1 MSINPKGYLG
11 ALPCESLLTDA
22 ILYGAGTLA
31 VAGCAVAAYQS
42 GGWVSVLLAGLL
54 GLLSGE
60 LLKYKFTGYPLTFA
74 EALQDILIPGL
85 FAASGKAGIQIWQ
98 VPGAWGDLFI
108 LTELGSALACVIYLS
123 ALLYGLSANRE
134 HMKSLAG
141 GAFLLVPYLFNG
153 LLLLDAPWLLERIGR
168 AAIPFIQVQAGISHV
183 LGKIVVL
190 GLFNEAVASGISVL
204 IARRWICEGRVHV
217 LLLGSAAAASLSP
230 VIATWGSG
238 GTVARLPGIIGIPAT
253 LGATMLSQAGLWSQT
268 FLITGM
274 FMDAFHARKPTGYWC
289 TEHYCSGAA
298 KGAVYSLVFMSIV
311 HGVAIVIAIK
321 GAASYIASHFFLASL
336 IGCAA
341 VFPLLKT
348 IVETFDGSE
357 RFFRRVGQNYQDPI
371 HYLRGATLG
380 SFAGFGL
387 ASGLPGQGS
396 FERFVFGVAAGAVG
410 YAGVDF
416 LWDALEMTR
425 GKRLRF
431 QSWRVYAL
439 AAALGG
445 GVGGALAWY
454 FDVAQIAVIEAK
466 FLKYAILHYSDVGRP
481 MEEYVIYPLC
491 SKWGAMNL
499 GNTEGG
505 VKLLYNE
512 ALSGVIN
519 WSLAAPLFSINLMVL
534 TALLQR
540 RTAPLKELFTSR
552 GVVDLVEQAVR
563 VLRWGL
569 WMAPIIYSF
578 LRMSPDP
585 TWYNQDGAIR
595 TLVVTLKSWTL
606 DAQGFRSFSLNLFLS
621 MLVYDWFRILIWLD
635 HMGLRV
641 ATLVNLSFVGAD
653 LLDEKAARAIG
664 YSARTRCIPEGLR
677 RFGTWAPLLIP
688 FYLPRGAEWDYVWS
702 RSEIL
707 SKNLTQTSWPS
718 IVYVVGGFL
727 IVAFLVPT
735 VSCMRRLGPM
745 RWRGISGR
753 ARPAPA
759 EVPYEEKRYII
770 ANGIYTVEVTA
781 DGRGYSRAFSAVRKG
796 VEMDITRRPD
806 DPLQMRGKFF
816 YLVDRD
822 KPDDSEESSWSI
834 GRSPAGRL
842 GADCRVSQPAPLS
855 LLMTNV
861 YGGIS
866 AEARLS
872 LDASDPV
879 EFWQVRLVNLEGRAR
894 RIHLISYQEFGLN
907 NPDVYRRHPFLNT
920 IHMETRFVRPMNA
933 ILAVNR
939 LLKSA
944 ERDVTK
950 RRMSRESAFHAVKEA
965 PSDGITLL
973 GYEDSRSDFIGKG
986 TLREPDGLRRTRSP
1000 GDEGLIYTFD
1010 PIASLQLLVNL
1021 APYGCADIAFLDG
1034 YGRDER
1040 CSLELIKRH
1049 LGLEMAGDP
1058 STWAAFSR
1066 VRSLHEDRKGR
1077 KTDVDRRTGSRS
1089 FYEFSPDGTELH
1101 VDWNT
1106 SRPWGHLMA
1115 NAAGYGTLV
1124 MNDGS
1129 IYSFMKNSQQN
1140 GLTPFDTD
1148 SVPSQIPGQVVYVL
1162 NLATG
1167 EMDSPTFIPFRRR
1180 DGICD
1185 VIWGRGYALFRKR
1198 RAAMEMEMKIFVLP
1212 DQPAEV
1218 RLLKIKNHGTEP
1230 LNCRVVPYAQIMLGG
1245 APVDS
1250 AGKISVHWDHRLTAL
1265 FFTNP
1270 HNDFHRGWA
1279 FVATSLPVETFETV
1293 RRKFLGGQDRDL
1305 VRPFMVEH
1313 GVPDSGQPD
1322 DGYRIASFVGTVTV
1336 QPGGESAVSM
1346 VFGQTET
1353 MEQGARIITALKD
1366 VASNEHAFERTKKW
1380 WSDFL
1385 SVLQCETND
1394 PAFDRMVNGWL
1405 AYQTLVARIWGRFG
1419 PYQRSGGYGYRD
1431 QLQDVLPFLYLHPNV
1446 ARSQILLHAA
1456 QQFREGDVLQWW
1468 HETWEGKTGIGLRG
1482 RASDPHLWLPYVVG
1496 HYVKATGDGSILD
1509 QDIPFLEGKPLS
1521 KRSEGRV
1528 LALRPSRDSGSL
1540 YVHCLRALDLSLKRT
1555 GPNGLPLL
1563 GMGDWN
1569 DSLDRVGFKGRGESV
1584 WLGFFLYDIL
1594 ITFVDLVATKE
1605 GEERRDYYKQ
1615 KALRLRKALEAMWR
1629 GDRFVR
1635 AITDEGN
1642 EITRVNALVSGWA
1655 ILSGATDFA
1664 RGCLAME
1671 TALRALEK
1679 EKVVLLFTP
1688 PYAENYATYPGRLA
1702 EYPPGVRENG
1712 GQYSHGVSWLV
1723 DALLIL
1729 SESAAK
1735 KGFVEMARH
1744 YRLKAVELW
1753 RKISPLSH
1761 LEADEMIIYGLPP
1774 HQQAAD
1780 VYYGPGYEGR
1790 GGWSWY
1796 TGAAARMLYTAYH
1809 LLGLKMENGELVE
1822 PQDLYDPRG
1831 SLTLKRL
1838 LHKPSLKTGPI

>member
-1 MSINPKGYLG
+1 MSINLKGYLG
-11 ALPCESLLTDA
+11 SLACESLLTDA
-22 ILYGAGTLA
+22 ILYGTGTLA
-31 VAGCAVAAYQS
+31 VAGCSVAAYQG
-42 GGWVSVLLAGLL
+42 GGWSSVLLAGLL

-60 LLKYKFTGYPLTFA
+60 LLKYKFTGYPLTFS
-74 EALQDILIPGL
+74 EALQDILIPAL
-85 FAASGKAGIQIWQ
+85 FAGSGKAGIQVWQ
-98 VPGAWGDLFI
+98 VPGAWEDFFV
-108 LTELGSALACVIYLS
+108 LTELGSALACVIYFS

-134 HMKSLAG
+134 HMKPLAG
-141 GAFLLVPYLFNG
+141 GAFLLVPYLFSG
-153 LLLLDAPWLLERIGR
+153 LLLLGAPWLLQRIGE
-168 AAIPFIQVQAGISHV
+168 AVIPGIRVQPGISHV
-183 LGKIVVL
+183 LGRIVVL
-190 GLFNEAVASGISVL
+190 GLFNEAVACGISLL
-204 IARRWICEGRVHV
+204 IARRWIREGRVHA
-217 LLLGSAAAASLSP
+217 LLLGSAAAASLTS
-230 VIATWGSG
+230 VVATWGSG
-238 GTVARLPGIIGIPAT
+238 GTVARLPGIIGIPTT

-289 TEHYCSGAA
+289 AEHYRFGAA

-311 HGVAIVIAIK
+311 HGVAVVITIR
-321 GAASYIASHFFLASL
+321 GAVSYIVSHSLLASL
-336 IGCAA
+336 ICCAA
-341 VFPLLKT
+341 LFPLLKT

-357 RFFRRVGQNYQDPI
+357 RFFRRVRRNYQDPV

-380 SFAGFGL
+380 TFAGFGL
-387 ASGLPGQGS
+387 ANGLPGQGS
-396 FERFVFGVAAGAVG
+396 FERFLFGVAAGAVG
-410 YAGVDF
+410 YAGVDL

-439 AAALGG
+439 AATLGG
-445 GVGGALAWY
+445 GAGGALAWY
-454 FDVAQIAVIEAK
+454 FDVAQITVIEAK
-466 FLKYAILHYSDVGRP
+466 FFKYATLHYPDLGRP
-481 MEEYVIYPLC
+481 VEEYIIYPLC

-499 GNTEGG
+499 GSTEGG

-519 WSLAAPLFSINLMVL
+519 WSLAAPLFSVNLIVL

-540 RTAPLKELFTSR
+540 STAPLKDLFTR
-552 GVVDLVEQAVR
+552 KGVVGLVEQAVR

-621 MLVYDWFRILIWLD
+621 MLVYDWFRILIWVD

-653 LLDEKAARAIG
+653 IIDEKAARAIG

-688 FYLPRGAEWDYVWS
+688 FYLPRGPEWDYVWS
-702 RSEIL
+702 RSEVL
-707 SKNLTQTSWPS
+707 SKNLMQTSWPS
-718 IVYVVGGFL
+718 IIYVVGGFL
-727 IVAFLVPT
+727 IVAFFVPV
-735 VSCMRRLGPM
+735 VSRMRQVGPM
-745 RWRGISGR
+745 RWRGLSDG
-753 ARPAPA
+753 ARNAPG
-759 EVPYEEKRYII
+759 EVPYEEKRYVI

-781 DGRGYSRAFSAVRKG
+781 DGRGYSRTFSAVRKG

-822 KPDDSEESSWSI
+822 KPDNSEESSWSI

-842 GADCRVSQPAPLS
+842 GAACRVSQPNPLS
-855 LLMTNV
+855 LLMTHV
-861 YGGIS
+861 YGGIR

-872 LDASDPV
+872 LHPCDPV
-879 EFWQVRLVNLEGRAR
+879 EFWQVRLINLEGRAR

-907 NPDVYRRHPFLNT
+907 NPDVYRRHPFFNMM
-920 IHMETRFVRPMNA
+920 HMETRFVRPMNA

-944 ERDVTK
+944 ERDLTQ
-950 RRMSRESAFHAVKEA
+950 RRMSRESAFHAVKETPA
-965 PSDGITLL
+965 EGITLS
-973 GYEDSRSDFIGKG
+973 GYEDSRIHFIGKE
-986 TLREPDGLRRTRSP
+986 TLRNPAGLRAMRSP
-1000 GDEGLIYTFD
+1000 EDEGLLCSFD
-1010 PIASLQLLVNL
+1010 PIASLQLLVNM

-1034 YGRDER
+1034 YARDEAR
-1040 CSLELIKRH
+1040 ALRLITRH
-1049 LGLEMAGDP
+1049 LGFKMEGDP
-1058 STWAAFSR
+1058 SAWTSFSR
-1066 VRSLHEDRKGR
+1066 VRSLHKNEKRQDTDKDRQ
-1077 KTDVDRRTGSRS
+1077 TGSRS
-1089 FYEFSPDGTELH
+1089 IYEFSPDGTELH

-1106 SRPWGHLMA
+1106 PRPWGHVMA
-1115 NAAGYGTLV
+1115 NPVGYGSLV
-1124 MNDGS
+1124 TNDGS

-1148 SVPSQIPGQVVYVL
+1148 SVPCQVPGQVVYVL
-1162 NLATG
+1162 NIATG

-1185 VIWGRGYALFRKR
+1185 VTWGRGYAQFRKR
-1198 RAAMEMEMKIFVLP
+1198 RAATEMEMKIFVLP

-1250 AGKISVHWDHRLTAL
+1250 AGKIRVHWDRRLTAL
-1265 FFTNP
+1265 FFSNP
-1270 HNDFHRGWA
+1270 HNDFYRGWA
-1279 FVATSLPVETFETV
+1279 FAATSFSVETFETV
-1293 RRKFLGGQDRDL
+1293 RRKFLGGPDRDL

-1336 QPGGESAVSM
+1336 PPGRESVVSM

-1353 MEQGARIITALKD
+1353 MDQGARIITALRD
-1366 VASNEHAFERTKKW
+1366 PASAEQAFEKTKKW

-1385 SVLQCETND
+1385 SVLQLETSD
-1394 PAFDRMVNGWL
+1394 SAFDRMVNGWL
-1405 AYQTLVARIWGRFG
+1405 AYQTLVARIWGRLG

-1431 QLQDVLPFLYLHPNV
+1431 QLQDVLPFLYLRPNL

-1456 QQFREGDVLQWW
+1456 QQFRKGDVLQWW

-1496 HYVKATGDGSILD
+1496 HYVKATGDSSILD
-1509 QDIPFLEGKPLS
+1509 QDVPFLEGKPLS

-1528 LALRPSRDSGSL
+1528 FAPRPSRDSSSL
-1540 YVHCLRALDLSLKRT
+1540 YVHCLRALDLSLKGIGT
-1555 GPNGLPLL
+1555 NGLPLL

-1569 DSLDRVGFKGRGESV
+1569 DSLDRVGFKGRGESA
-1584 WLGFFLYDIL
+1584 WLGFFLYDVL
-1594 ITFVDLVATKE
+1594 ISFADLVAIKE
-1605 GEERRDYYKQ
+1605 GGERRDYYKQ
-1615 KALRLRKALEAMWR
+1615 KALTLRRALESMWR
-1629 GDRFVR
+1629 EDRFVR
-1635 AITDEGN
+1635 AISDEGN
-1642 EITRVNALVSGWA
+1642 EMVRVNALVSAWA
-1655 ILSGATDFA
+1655 ILSGATDFE
-1664 RGCLAME
+1664 RGRKAME
-1671 TALRALEK
+1671 SALRELEK
-1679 EKVVLLFTP
+1679 ENMVLLFTP
-1688 PYAENYATYPGRLA
+1688 PYTEHSTIYPGRLA
-1702 EYPPGVRENG
+1702 DYPPGVRENG

-1729 SESAAK
+1729 SETAAK

-1753 RKISPLSH
+1753 RKISPLSR
-1761 LEADEMIIYGLPP
+1761 LEADEMIVYGLPP

-1809 LLGLKMENGELVE
+1809 LFGLRMQSRELVV
-1822 PQDLYDPRG
+1822 PQDLYEPRG
-1831 SLTLKRL
+1831 SLTLRSL
-1838 LHKPSLKTGPI
+1838 LHKPSLKTRGI

>member
-1 MSINPKGYLG
+1 MSINLKGSQG
-11 ALPCESLLTDA
+11 ILPYESLLTDA
-22 ILYGAGTLA
+22 ILYGTGTLSI
-31 VAGCAVAAYQS
+31 AGCGVAAYQG
-42 GGWVSVLLAGLL
+42 GGWLSILLAGLL
-54 GLLSGE
+54 GLLSGG
-60 LLKYKFTGYPLTFA
+60 LLKYQFIGCPLTFS
-74 EALQDILIPGL
+74 EALQDILIPAL

-98 VPGAWGDLFI
+98 VPAAWGDLFV
-108 LTELGSALACVIYLS
+108 LTELGSALACVVYLS
-123 ALLYGLSANRE
+123 AVLYGLSANRE
-134 HMKSLAG
+134 HMKPLGG

-153 LLLLDAPWLLERIGR
+153 LLLLGAPGLMERIGE
-168 AAIPFIQVQAGISHV
+168 AVIPGIRVQAGISHV
-183 LGKIVVL
+183 LGRIVVL
-190 GLFNEAVASGISVL
+190 SLFNEAVAGGISLL
-204 IARRWICEGRVHV
+204 IARQWIREGRVHA
-217 LLLGSAAAASLSP
+217 LLLGSAAAASLTP
-230 VIATWGSG
+230 VVATWGSG
-238 GTVARLPGIIGIPAT
+238 ETVARLPVMFGIPAT

-274 FMDAFHARKPTGYWC
+274 FMDAFHARKPTWYWC
-289 TEHYCSGAA
+289 AEYYRSGAA

-311 HGVAIVIAIK
+311 HGVAIIIAGR
-321 GAASYIASHFFLASL
+321 GAVSCIASHYFLASL
-336 IGCAA
+336 ICCAV

-357 RFFRRVGQNYQDPI
+357 RFFRRVRRNYRDPI
-371 HYLRGATLG
+371 HYLRGAALG
-380 SFAGFGL
+380 AFAGFEL
-387 ASGLPGQGS
+387 ANGLPAQGS
-396 FERFVFGVAAGAVG
+396 FERFLLGVAAGAIG
-410 YAGVDF
+410 YAGVDL
-416 LWDALEMTR
+416 LWDALQMTR

-454 FDVAQIAVIEAK
+454 FDVAQIGVIAAK
-466 FLKYAILHYSDVGRP
+466 FFKYAALYYPDVGRTV
-481 MEEYVIYPLC
+481 EGYVIYPLC
-491 SKWGAMNL
+491 NKWGAMNL
-499 GNTEGG
+499 GDTEGG

-519 WSLAAPLFSINLMVL
+519 WSLAAPLFSVNLIVL

-540 RTAPLKELFTSR
+540 STAPLKELFTR
-552 GVVDLVEQAVR
+552 KGVVGLVEQAMR

-578 LRMSPDP
+578 LRISPDP

-595 TLVVTLKSWTL
+595 TMVVTLKSWTL
-606 DAQGFRSFSLNLFLS
+606 DAQGFRSFSQNLFLS
-621 MLVYDWFRILIWLD
+621 VLVYDWFRVLIWLD

-653 LLDEKAARAIG
+653 ILDEKAARAIG

-702 RSEIL
+702 RSEVL
-707 SKNLTQTSWPS
+707 SKNLMQSFWPP
-718 IVYVVGGFL
+718 IIYVVGGFL
-727 IVAFLVPT
+727 IVAVLVPV
-735 VSCMRRLGPM
+735 VSRVRRAGPM
-745 RWRGISGR
+745 RWRGLSSG
-753 ARPAPA
+753 ARTAPG
-759 EVPYEEKRYII
+759 EVPYEEKRYVI

-781 DGRGYSRAFSAVRKG
+781 DGRGYSRVFSAVRKG

-816 YLVDRD
+816 YLVDTD
-822 KPDDSEESSWSI
+822 KPDDSEEGSWSI
-834 GRSPAGRL
+834 GRSPTGRL
-842 GADCRVSQPAPLS
+842 GADCRASQPHPLS

-872 LDASDPV
+872 LHPSDPV
-879 EFWQVRLVNLEGRAR
+879 EFWHVRLINMEGRAR
-894 RIHLISYQEFGLN
+894 RIHLISYQEYGLN
-907 NPDVYRRHPFLNT
+907 NPDVYRRHPFFNAM
-920 IHMETRFVRPMNA
+920 HMETRFVRPMNA

-944 ERDVTK
+944 ETDVTR
-950 RRMSRESAFHAVKEA
+950 RRMSKESAFHAVKQA
-965 PSDGITLL
+965 PTEGITLL

-986 TLREPDGLRRTRSP
+986 TLREPEGLRGRRSP
-1000 GDEGLIYTFD
+1000 DDEGLIYTFD
-1010 PIASLQLLVNL
+1010 PIASLQLRVDL
-1021 APYGCADIAFLDG
+1021 APYGCTEITFLDG
-1034 YGRDER
+1034 YGKDER
-1040 CSLELIKRH
+1040 RSLELIRRH
-1049 LGLEMAGDP
+1049 LGLEMKGDP
-1058 STWAAFSR
+1058 LTWTAFSR
-1066 VRSLHEDRKGR
+1066 VRGLFGNRKGR
-1077 KTDVDRRTGSRS
+1077 ETDGGGQTGSRS

-1106 SRPWGHLMA
+1106 PRPWGHVTA
-1115 NAAGYGTLV
+1115 NPLGYGNLV
-1124 MNDGS
+1124 TNDGS
-1129 IYSFMKNSQQN
+1129 IYSFMGNSQQN

-1148 SVPSQIPGQVVYVL
+1148 SVPSQVPGQVVYIV
-1162 NLATG
+1162 NLTTG

-1185 VIWGRGYALFRKR
+1185 VTWGRGYALFRKK
-1198 RAAMEMEMKIFVLP
+1198 RAAIEIEMKLFVLP

-1218 RLLKIKNHGTEP
+1218 RLLKIKNHGTGS
-1230 LNCRVVPYAQIMLGG
+1230 LICRVVPYAQIVLGG
-1245 APVDS
+1245 APGDS
-1250 AGKISVHWDHRLTAL
+1250 AGKIRAHWDPHLMAL

-1279 FVATSLPVETFETV
+1279 FAATSLPVEAFETV
-1293 RRKFLGGQDRDL
+1293 RRKFLGGPDRDL

-1313 GVPDSGQPD
+1313 GVPDSGQAD
-1322 DGYRIASFVGTVTV
+1322 DGYRVASFVGTLTV
-1336 QPGGESAVSM
+1336 PPGGESAVSM

-1353 MEQGARIITALKD
+1353 MEQGAKIITALKG
-1366 VASNEHAFERTKKW
+1366 VASAEEAFERTKKW

-1385 SVLQCETND
+1385 SVIQMETSD
-1394 PAFDRMVNGWL
+1394 PAFDMMVNGWL

-1431 QLQDVLPFLYLHPNV
+1431 QLQDVLPFLYLHPNL

-1468 HETWEGKTGIGLRG
+1468 HETWEGKTGIGFRG

-1509 QDIPFLEGKPLS
+1509 QDVPFLEAKPVP
-1521 KRSEGRV
+1521 KRSGGRV
-1528 LALRPSRDSGSL
+1528 FAPRPSRDNSSL
-1540 YVHCLRALDLSLKRT
+1540 YVHCLRALDLSLKRI

-1563 GMGDWN
+1563 GTGDWN

-1584 WLGFFLYDIL
+1584 WLGFFLYDVL
-1594 ITFVDLVATKE
+1594 ITFADLVAIKE
-1605 GEERRDYYKQ
+1605 GEKRKEYYMKRALLLRR
-1615 KALRLRKALEAMWR
+1615 ALHAMWR
-1629 GDRFVR
+1629 EDRFVR
-1635 AITDEGN
+1635 AISDEGQ
-1642 EITRVNALVSGWA
+1642 EMTRVNALVSAWS
-1655 ILSGATDFA
+1655 ILSGVADFE
-1664 RGCLAME
+1664 RGCVAME
-1671 TALRALEK
+1671 TALKALEK
-1679 EKVVLLFTP
+1679 EKLVQLFTP
-1688 PYAENYATYPGRLA
+1688 PFTESSATYPGRLA

-1729 SESAAK
+1729 SETAAK
-1735 KGFVEMARH
+1735 KGLEEMARQ

-1761 LEADEMIIYGLPP
+1761 LETDEMIVYGLPP

-1780 VYYGPGYEGR
+1780 VSYGPGYEGR

-1809 LLGLKMENGELVE
+1809 LFGLRMENGELVA
-1822 PQDLYDPRG
+1822 PQDLYGPRG
-1831 SLTLKRL
+1831 SLTLRRL
-1838 LHKPSLKTGPI
+1838 LHKPFLKTRGM